1 MRILHPIIVITLLAI
16 TSACKNHKTISE
28 KVAENESVAD
38 VNAVPEEDAAPQ
50 REPVQPDTFK
60 VVISLISIGEG
71 TDPEGPAKIQRFL
84 DAWKSEKGK
93 SPAYK
98 TQPWGREGELDYN
111 FTLHGM
117 SPNDQK
123 EFVTALQSA
132 MKDEKLILI
141 TENKPNRFK
150 R

>member
-1 MRILHPIIVITLLAI
+1 MT
-16 TSACKNHKTISE
+16 
-28 KVAENESVAD
+28 ENQTVAD
-38 VNAVPEEDAAPQ
+38 QSAVSSVDAAPQ
-50 REPVQPDTFK
+50 RDSVQPDTFK

-84 DAWKSEKGK
+84 DSWKSKNGQT
-93 SPAYK
+93 PAYEV
-98 TQPWGREGELDYN
+98 QPWGREGEVDYN
-111 FTLHGM
+111 FTLRGM
-117 SPNDQK
+117 RVNQQK

-141 TENKPNRFK
+141 TLDKPNRFK